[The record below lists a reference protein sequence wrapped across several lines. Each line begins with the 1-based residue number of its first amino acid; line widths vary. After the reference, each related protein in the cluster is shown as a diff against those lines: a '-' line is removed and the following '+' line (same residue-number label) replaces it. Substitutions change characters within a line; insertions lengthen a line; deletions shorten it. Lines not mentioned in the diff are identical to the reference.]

1 MASWLDDL
9 GLNELEHIKDGAS
22 AFAQEL
28 HPINSAE
35 DFISFVVALNLYC
48 RRRWWRMTSRLTR
61 RITSTQPHSGPT
73 SAPLLS
79 HSPPPPH
86 SDE

>member
-28 HPINSAE
+28 PNQLGGG
-35 DFISFVVALNLYC
+35 FYQL
-48 RRRWWRMTSRLTR
+48 R
-61 RITSTQPHSGPT
+61 G
-73 SAPLLS
+73 
-79 HSPPPPH
+79 
-86 SDE
+86 

>member
-9 GLNELEHIKDGAS
+9 GLHELEHIKDGAS

-35 DFISFVVALNLYC
+35 DFISFVVALNLYPPGTPL
-48 RRRWWRMTSRLTR
+48 RAERIAGHRWLIAAAARIAFWRLVLRGLLRL
-61 RITSTQPHSGPT
+61 SLV
-73 SAPLLS
+73 A
-79 HSPPPPH
+79 
-86 SDE
+86 